1 GLEWADNI
9 PGTIGGAVYMNA
21 GTVKDINSMF
31 LEATIVDENGEIK
44 VLNKED
50 VHFSH
55 RYSSFMD
62 HPEWIILETKLQISE
77 GNLENMV
84 NDMVGT

>member
-1 GLEWADNI
+1 
-9 PGTIGGAVYMNA
+9 MNA

-50 VHFSH
+50 VQFSH

-62 HPEWIILETKLQISE
+62 HPE
-77 GNLENMV
+77 
-84 NDMVGT
+84 

>member
-1 GLEWADNI
+1 
-9 PGTIGGAVYMNA
+9 
-21 GTVKDINSMF
+21 MF

-50 VHFSH
+50 VQFSH

-84 NDMVGT
+84 NDMVGTVEIRERMHPLTHPN